1 MVHAVCDHMKPLLPN
16 IGLLFPVINIFRK
29 AFSKPQFKQFERYI
43 GGLILLANKT
53 VDGMTAAAVEKF
65 DQSSLNRFLT
75 ESPWETLKLE
85 LRYFSKLRH
94 VFGRNLV
101 SLIIDDS
108 LAKKTGKHI
117 ADVQFHKSHTD
128 QGYVFGHQFVTA
140 LLKAKNICFPLF
152 PKLYSKRTCSKIEFA
167 IQLIEHAAKHFRLK
181 EVILDSWYMAT
192 DVIKCAL
199 RHKLRVIGCLKS
211 NRKVS
216 IERGEWLKLSALN
229 KSLRKK
235 DFSTIIVDD
244 ATYQVYEKIVRL
256 KHVGFIKLLI
266 SRQWMESEK
275 KWSRPFYLISTDV
288 KLPAATIL
296 RIYADRWSIETFHR
310 DVKQHLGLEDCQF
323 RTRKGIIRHLM
334 LATLA
339 YAVLKLWMHL
349 KGVSHTIGEA
359 IRWLQVRL
367 FDDLIITLV
376 EETDLEKR
384 RLLAQPF
391 ISRTAKAQLTTM
403 FIKLV
408 LYF

>member
-1 MVHAVCDHMKPLLPN
+1 MVHAVCYHMKPLLPN

-85 LRYFSKLRH
+85 LRYFSKLR
-94 VFGRNLV
+94 
-101 SLIIDDS
+101 
-108 LAKKTGKHI
+108 
-117 ADVQFHKSHTD
+117 
-128 QGYVFGHQFVTA
+128 YVFGHQFVTA

-384 RLLAQPF
+384 RVLSPPF
-391 ISRTAKAQLTTM
+391 ISRTAKAQLVC
-403 FIKLV
+403 FIKPSRV
-408 LYF
+408 AG